1 MKTISA
7 FGQQLIDL
15 SAFGTIVTG
24 TTVAG
29 LYDYILKRLDTRK
42 IFTLLLNGVTYDM
55 SNNKIVKSLNAITD
69 KDEIKITYNMD
80 TSYEYY
86 IIVDETG
93 AVTIDKTA
101 ISGGSTYELPIASS
115 ETLGGIKVGSG
126 LSINSETG
134 VLSADGGSSDT
145 VVIDMTS
152 YQLDDAGNS
161 VILTQEQYAALTN
174 TIITNANKILIFKGI
189 LRSGT
194 TERYSIAVLPQNIT
208 EIDNSGQTLKDYTLL
223 GFTSLTTSEEID
235 FTYDG
240 TDCTVF
246 IRTTFLNVPE
256 DRVYS
261 YGEEVNSF
269 VITPSQTTATLRI
282 EGTPGPTFTQFIN
295 LYSDQVNFVAIYS
308 DAGATTQTFGHD
320 RFDYTFPVQNALADK
335 AWTPV
340 TLVSNGVGTDTKF
353 LINAQYL
360 NDYTIIV
367 SIKQDT

>member
-1 MKTISA
+1 MKRTISVY
-7 FGQQLIDL
+7 GQQFLDL

-55 SNNKIVKSLNAITD
+55 SNNKITKSLNAITD

-86 IIVDETG
+86 IIVDESG

-101 ISGGSTYELPIASS
+101 ISGGGGGYVLPIASS
-115 ETLGGIKVGSG
+115 ETLGGVKVGSG

-134 VLSADGGSSDT
+134 ELSAAGGSDNT
-145 VVIDMTS
+145 VVVDLTGYGIDDSGTGFS
-152 YQLDDAGNS
+152 ITES
-161 VILTQEQYAALTN
+161 QYN
-174 TIITNANKILIFKGI
+174 TIATALSNKDKIVIFKGI
-189 LRSGT
+189 TRYGTADTFAVEIAPEQINELSGEYHLNYWESST
-194 TERYSIAVLPQNIT
+194 TSKTINISVLPSPEANEY
-208 EIDNSGQTLKDYTLL
+208 EIGISTTLLDIPENPVYTL
-223 GFTSLTTSEEID
+223 D
-235 FTYDG
+235 D
-240 TDCTVF
+240 
-246 IRTTFLNVPE
+246 N
-256 DRVYS
+256 
-261 YGEEVNSF
+261 VNSF
-269 VITPSQTTATLRI
+269 VITPAQTTATLRI
-282 EGTPGPTFTQFIN
+282 EGTPSPIYTKFIN
-295 LYSDQVNFVAIYS
+295 LRSDSVNFVAIYS
-308 DAGATTQTFGHD
+308 DASATTQTFGHD

-353 LINAQYL
+353 LINAQYV

-367 SIKQDT
+367 SIKQDV